1 MRTEQLAQIIEIA
14 KKKSVSEA
22 ARSLAISQSQLSHSL
37 KSLEYQLGYPLFRRT
52 YQGMIPTSRGKEIL
66 RIAHEILDNLEEIKM
81 IGSHKS
87 ELSGNLNLLL
97 EPAVFNAFQAKVLVA
112 FNQIH
117 PNINLMIS
125 ENSSEK
131 IIIEVADNYGFLG
144 VTGWLKDEDTT
155 WKKILDRH
163 NLASEELLQD
173 KIILIAGKDHP
184 LANQKCIT
192 LADLGDSTFINYYQL
207 SDVYISEIVLKKY
220 KNPSI
225 DAHSR
230 EILKMLLADN
240 VGVTLLPRFFLQG
253 DLYLEQGLLKILEIQ
268 EMEENFVV
276 YLIHTREESIKYGA
290 RELKKILKQTLT
302 SDDKDLWN
310 NSKEG

>member
-1 MRTEQLAQIIEIA
+1 M
-14 KKKSVSEA
+14 
-22 ARSLAISQSQLSHSL
+22 
-37 KSLEYQLGYPLFRRT
+37 
-52 YQGMIPTSRGKEIL
+52 
-66 RIAHEILDNLEEIKM
+66 
-81 IGSHKS
+81 
-87 ELSGNLNLLL
+87 
-97 EPAVFNAFQAKVLVA
+97 
-112 FNQIH
+112 
-117 PNINLMIS
+117 
-125 ENSSEK
+125 
-131 IIIEVADNYGFLG
+131 
-144 VTGWLKDEDTT
+144 
-155 WKKILDRH
+155 
-163 NLASEELLQD
+163 LQD

>member
-131 IIIEVADNYGFLG
+131 IIIEVADNYGF
-144 VTGWLKDEDTT
+144 
-155 WKKILDRH
+155 
-163 NLASEELLQD
+163 
-173 KIILIAGKDHP
+173 
-184 LANQKCIT
+184 
-192 LADLGDSTFINYYQL
+192 
-207 SDVYISEIVLKKY
+207 
-220 KNPSI
+220 
-225 DAHSR
+225 
-230 EILKMLLADN
+230 
-240 VGVTLLPRFFLQG
+240 
-253 DLYLEQGLLKILEIQ
+253 
-268 EMEENFVV
+268 
-276 YLIHTREESIKYGA
+276 
-290 RELKKILKQTLT
+290 
-302 SDDKDLWN
+302 
-310 NSKEG
+310 